1 MKKPLLFLIIL
12 FSATYAK
19 AQSYMGYIPD
29 NYAGIQGVLFNPAS
43 IVDSRFKT
51 DINLFST
58 SSSLNNDYY
67 GISLFDLSD
76 ENYDA
81 NKDGKRTPTNNN
93 GGILYS
99 DVMGPSFMFNI
110 APKHA
115 IAIYTRARA
124 VLNVNEING
133 ELYDE
138 L

>member
-51 DINLFST
+51 DINLLSV

-67 GISLFDLSD
+67 GLSLFDVAKSS
-76 ENYDA
+76 YDV
-81 NKDGKRTPTNNN
+81 NEQGKRTPSKNN
-93 GGILYS
+93 GGIVYS

-110 APKHA
+110 APKHS
-115 IAIYTRARA
+115 IAIFTRARA
-124 VLNVNEING
+124 VVNANDING
-133 ELYDE
+133 ELYDK
-138 L
+138 